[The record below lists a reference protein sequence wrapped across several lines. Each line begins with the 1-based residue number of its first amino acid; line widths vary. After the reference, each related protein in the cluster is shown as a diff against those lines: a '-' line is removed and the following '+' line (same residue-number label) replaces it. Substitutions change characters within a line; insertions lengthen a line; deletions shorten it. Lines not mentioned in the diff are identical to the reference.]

1 MVDGFAVHPHRRD
14 GVGVKG
20 LLDFLADALGQSDQ
34 TADFHAAAGAAGTGA
49 DEHQGHQD
57 GLGKGRP
64 QVVVTAG
71 KAGGGDDGAHLE
83 GRLLHRG
90 AEIGKEIPDVPA
102 DHGDGRRNDDQVPA
116 DFLDGDGLLEFAAGQ
131 VEVGAEVDTE
141 QNHKDRHHHLDVG
154 GIAGQAVIA
163 DTEAAGAG
171 GAESNQQ
178 SIHQGTAPRQ
188 HKENLEDGHP
198 QIDGVEDF
206 GGGLDRGN
214 HFFDLGAGAFGL
226 HQVDMAAAGQ
236 RHHGQQKDQNAHAA
250 DPVGEAAPE
259 QNPHGQAL
267 HVGQDRSAGGG
278 ETRHR
283 LKQGGDGVGNGP
295 RQDKGHRSHDTD
307 DHPGQRRGDAA
318 LPHVEN
324 FAARLEKGEGKPD
337 DKAEGHREQE
347 NPQDIPFVVEGADQ
361 GGQAHQP
368 AFTQQNIPQ
377 QTEYNR
383 IVHRRALPCPATMS
397 RRS

>member
-1 MVDGFAVHPHRRD
+1 MD
-14 GVGVKG
+14 GVKG
-20 LLDFLADALGQSDQ
+20 LLDFLADALGQGDQ
-34 TADFHAAAGAAGTGA
+34 TADFHAAAGAAGTGT

-64 QVVVTAG
+64 QVVVAAG

-83 GRLLHRG
+83 GCLLHRG
-90 AEIGKEIPDVPA
+90 AEIGEEIPDVPA

-116 DFLDGDGLLEFAAGQ
+116 DFLDGDGLFEFAAGQ
-131 VEVGAEVDTE
+131 VEVGAEVDAE

-163 DTEAAGAG
+163 DGAG

-259 QNPHGQAL
+259 QNPH
-267 HVGQDRSAGGG
+267 
-278 ETRHR
+278 
-283 LKQGGDGVGNGP
+283 
-295 RQDKGHRSHDTD
+295 
-307 DHPGQRRGDAA
+307 
-318 LPHVEN
+318 HVEN

-377 QTEYNR
+377 QTEHNR